1 MVSGVDDTMIGFKS
15 LAVSNRQPLNEIR
28 IKISAI
34 SIGVNIVY
42 LKTFE
47 KKTQTFSDI
56 KYKFM
61 QIIVFVHLKTRFQ
74 FKSLYRQ
81 HMNTYTLTYAYKHT
95 LKHVQFIAVYCI

>member
-1 MVSGVDDTMIGFKS
+1 
-15 LAVSNRQPLNEIR
+15 
-28 IKISAI
+28 
-34 SIGVNIVY
+34 
-42 LKTFE
+42 
-47 KKTQTFSDI
+47 
-56 KYKFM
+56 M